1 MPRVSVSLRGCSPV
15 DFPMSGR
22 FRPQAGAARAA
33 RRGLSPIGALAVLLP
48 ATALAAPTPEALSAC
63 ARIADP
69 TQRLD
74 CFDALVPPPANE
86 RSSLLAEAPVAPLPA
101 PSVPPSSSA
110 GSDPSGQPPVE
121 AEAGLPPRTSPL
133 GNRWAIGVSDVV
145 FDIRPHHPTY
155 ILPVRR
161 TDGTNDRPGSP
172 TRPPG
177 PVPLP
182 LDQTEGKFQLSFKF
196 KLADL
201 EDEIGASL
209 WAGYTQ
215 QSHWQVYNAERSRP
229 FRETNYQP
237 EVMLAFHPDVR
248 LLGFDVRLLN
258 VALVHQSNGR
268 SEPLSRSW
276 NRVYAQV
283 GAERGR
289 FALLARGWVRIKESS
304 GEDDNPDITDYLGHG
319 DVVASYAIGR
329 HQLSV
334 LGRYAFDTG
343 HGGVE
348 ASWSFP
354 LARRVRGYAQV
365 FSGYG
370 ESLIDYNWKQTT
382 VGVGISL
389 ADWF

>member
-1 MPRVSVSLRGCSPV
+1 MPGHLLPR
-15 DFPMSGR
+15 
-22 FRPQAGAARAA
+22 AGATRAG
-33 RRGLSPIGALAVLLP
+33 RRGASPIGALSMLLLP
-48 ATALAAPTPEALSAC
+48 ANALARTAVTPEALADC

-69 TQRLD
+69 TLRLD
-74 CFDALVPPPANE
+74 CFDALVPAPPNE
-86 RSSLLAEAPVAPLPA
+86 RSSLLAEAPVARLT
-101 PSVPPSSSA
+101 VPPTGGEADAQS
-110 GSDPSGQPPVE
+110 PVE
-121 AEAGLPPRTSPL
+121 AEPGLPPRTSPL
-133 GNRWAIGVSDVV
+133 GNRWAIGVSDSI

-155 ILPVRR
+155 ILPVSW
-161 TDGTNDRPGSP
+161 TDGINDRPGSP
-172 TRPPG
+172 TRPPA

-182 LDQTEGKFQLSFKF
+182 LDQTEGKFQFSFKF
-196 KLADL
+196 KLADF
-201 EDEIGASL
+201 DDQIGASL

-215 QSHWQVYNAERSRP
+215 QSHWQVYNGEQSRP
-229 FRETNYQP
+229 FRETNYEP
-237 EVMLAFHPDVR
+237 EVMLAFHPDQR

-258 VALVHQSNGR
+258 FGIVHQSNGR
-268 SEPLSRSW
+268 SAGLSRSW
-276 NRVYAQV
+276 NRAYAQV

-289 FALLARGWVRIKESS
+289 FALLARGWMRIKESS

-319 DVVASYAIGR
+319 DIVASYAIGR
-329 HQLSV
+329 HQLSL

-370 ESLIDYNWKQTT
+370 ESLIDYNWKQNT